1 MTTREVLEALG
12 ALHPA
17 QEWLSYRECWR
28 IDLFAMRAWRSGIGH
43 RRVAYEVKVSRADFR
58 SEIARPEK
66 RALALDL
73 AHTLYFACPD
83 GLIEAAEVPEEC
95 GLVWVSAERLRPT
108 IVKRA
113 PLREP
118 RPFTD
123 REIIYLARYPLYR
136 EGIEAD
142 RIELARLRLHLARL
156 KRERYGSSLIENQE
170 APAT

>member
-1 MTTREVLEALG
+1 
-12 ALHPA
+12 
-17 QEWLSYRECWR
+17 
-28 IDLFAMRAWRSGIGH
+28 
-43 RRVAYEVKVSRADFR
+43 
-58 SEIARPEK
+58 
-66 RALALDL
+66 
-73 AHTLYFACPD
+73 
-83 GLIEAAEVPEEC
+83 VPEEC